1 MRIVK
6 IVQNFFLIIIRLKR
20 IKKYDRNRIISRA
33 KNKTIRV
40 NHVLRHA
47 NSKIKC
53 NKRKND
59 NESSPPNDHECNKFL
74 FKRNKSSSSN
84 PIVHQ
89 LKDNESREDFKS
101 GASGL
106 LKNLIAR
113 NGMRVTGLLEEFL
126 TPPLTLFIYWYPEAS
141 SATVSITFLRAIYY
155 ARSKLFLSSFDRY
168 SLCVKTTIASLT
180 CRR

>member
-101 GASGL
+101 GL

-113 NGMRVTGLLEEFL
+113 NGMRVTVAWRIFNAPSYIVYLLVPWSQLE
-126 TPPLTLFIYWYPEAS
+126 
-141 SATVSITFLRAIYY
+141 ATVSITFLRAIYY

>member
-101 GASGL
+101 GL

-113 NGMRVTGLLEEFL
+113 NGMRVTVAWRIFNAPSYIVYLLVPWSQL
-126 TPPLTLFIYWYPEAS
+126 GDGIDHILARNLLCTLQIVSLVVRSILTLC
-141 SATVSITFLRAIYY
+141 
-155 ARSKLFLSSFDRY
+155 KNNDRFFN
-168 SLCVKTTIASLT
+168 V
-180 CRR
+180 

>member
-20 IKKYDRNRIISRA
+20 IKKYDHNRIISRT
-33 KNKTIRV
+33 KNKTI
-40 NHVLRHA
+40 HVLRHA

-84 PIVHQ
+84 PIIHQ

-113 NGMRVTGLLEEFL
+113 NGMRVTVAWRIFNAPSYIVYLLVPWSQLE
-126 TPPLTLFIYWYPEAS
+126 
-141 SATVSITFLRAIYY
+141 ATVSITFLRAIYY

-180 CRR
+180 CVR

>member
-20 IKKYDRNRIISRA
+20 IKKYDHNRIISRT
-33 KNKTIRV
+33 KNKTI
-40 NHVLRHA
+40 HVLRHA

-84 PIVHQ
+84 PI
-89 LKDNESREDFKS
+89 ESREDFK
-101 GASGL
+101 SGL

-113 NGMRVTGLLEEFL
+113 NGMRVTVAWRIFNAPSYIVYLLVPWSQLE
-126 TPPLTLFIYWYPEAS
+126 
-141 SATVSITFLRAIYY
+141 ATVSITFLRAIYY

-180 CRR
+180 CVR